1 MKIYDYD
8 LVNNLDLLF
17 QKELVLY
24 CTGSG
29 ANTAF
34 RLLSMLNLRPQ
45 YFVDSNPDLFGEK
58 IWDTEILDPGTL
70 VRYSREHTYNL
81 ILCTTSYEDEIIQ
94 LLDGHLNEDNV
105 NTFTLCGF
113 IMAIRHNY
121 SHPKMTDSVIEEMK
135 QTNHTANINLTL
147 FKQYMFDLKLSM
159 AVNSE
164 NPLLI
169 YQPGKVGSSSLL
181 SSIQRTYPLAV
192 QPHRFNA
199 DDTFWFESTFWPDYK
214 GHPLFDSFKSG
225 YKDIYSEYI
234 SKLKQKKKI
243 QIITMVREP
252 LIRDLSAYFQFIR
265 QQYNTII
272 EAPCLFEGGEISLL
286 KDSIKYFD
294 YIYDNFLDKC
304 NWFFNEFGWYR
315 EEFENNFGINIFEYP
330 FDREAGYGLIKEGN
344 LEILVLKT
352 ECLNS
357 LEHVIGNFLHI
368 PSFQLVKRNDST
380 KKIYRFLYEDCK
392 KNVVFPKKYVD
403 FYYKNN
409 TFMNHFYSEA
419 EQQAFLQ
426 QWKPHISP

>member
-1 MKIYDYD
+1 MNIYDYQ
-8 LVNNLDLLF
+8 LVNNFDLLF

-45 YFVDSNPDLFGEK
+45 YFCDSNPDLFGK
-58 IWDTEILDPGTL
+58 RIHDTEVLDPGTL
-70 VRYSREHTYNL
+70 VRYSKNHVFNL

-113 IMAIRHNY
+113 IMAIRHNFLH
-121 SHPKMTDSVIEEMK
+121 SKMTDPVIKEMK
-135 QTNHTANINLTL
+135 QTNHTANTNLTL

-164 NPLLI
+164 VPLLV
-169 YQPGKVGSSSLL
+169 YQPGKVGSSSIL

-192 QPHRFNA
+192 QPHRFNF

-225 YKDIYSEYI
+225 YKDIYLEYMT
-234 SKLKQKKKI
+234 KLKEKKKI
-243 QIITMVREP
+243 KIITMVREP

-265 QQYNTII
+265 QQYNTVI

-286 KDSIKYFD
+286 KDSVKYFE
-294 YIYDNFLDKC
+294 YIYDNFYDHS
-304 NWFFNEFGWYR
+304 NWFFNEFGWYQ
-315 EEFENNFGINIFEYP
+315 EEFENNFGVNIFEYP
-330 FDREAGYGLIKEGN
+330 FDQEAGYAIIRKDN

-357 LEHVIGNFLHI
+357 LEHVIGNFLNI
-368 PSFQLVKRNDST
+368 PSFKLVKSNDSA

-392 KNVVFPKKYVD
+392 KNVLFPKKYVD

-409 TFMNHFYSEA
+409 AFMNHFYSET
-419 EQQAFLQ
+419 EQQQFLEK
-426 QWKPHISP
+426 WRTHISS